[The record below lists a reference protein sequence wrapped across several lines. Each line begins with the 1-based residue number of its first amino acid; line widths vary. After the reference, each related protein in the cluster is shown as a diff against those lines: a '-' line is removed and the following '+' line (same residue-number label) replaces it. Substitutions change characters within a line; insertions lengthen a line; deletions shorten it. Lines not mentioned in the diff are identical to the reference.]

1 MEIRISELDNEE
13 VDHLRFDRIKI
24 QRKRVTIP
32 IIKMEHILEVIK
44 DLTFKNNDLIRQ
56 NTILKQEIE

>member
-24 QRKRVTIP
+24 QRKRVT
-32 IIKMEHILEVIK
+32 
-44 DLTFKNNDLIRQ
+44 F
-56 NTILKQEIE
+56 EISRWNIF

>member
-44 DLTFKNNDLIRQ
+44 DLTFKNKELIRQ

>member
-32 IIKMEHILEVIK
+32 TIKMEHILEVIK
-44 DLTFKNNDLIRQ
+44 DLTFKNKELIRQ